1 MVQAVRRR
9 QIWKDVE
16 RKLDN
21 REVVRGIDLGK
32 IDPIFVAD
40 YMNKSIDVQQKS
52 AMYEADVK
60 LYDIAIYGLS
70 DVFLDKANVYRDENL
85 TDIAYDLG
93 LGFPQI
99 IINGTYSIKVSQ
111 TGLHFKPEM

>member
-1 MVQAVRRR
+1 MLALHCR

-21 REVVRGIDLGK
+21 REVVRGVDLGK
-32 IDPIFVAD
+32 IDPIFVDD
-40 YMNKSIDVQQKS
+40 YMNKSIDIQQKS

-70 DVFLDKANVYRDENL
+70 DVFLDKANVFRDENL

-111 TGLHFKPEM
+111 TGLRFKPKM